1 MIIVKGLL
9 AFAGLLLFMAIPQIL
24 NDAISALPQPM
35 PTVIGA
41 VMFIAFA
48 VGAIALLNKLMKGKN

>member
-9 AFAGLLLFMAIPQIL
+9 TFAGLMLLVAIPQIL
-24 NDAISALPQPM
+24 NDAINALPQPM
-35 PTVIGA
+35 PTVIGC

-48 VGAIALLNKLMKGKN
+48 VGAIAVINKLMKGNN